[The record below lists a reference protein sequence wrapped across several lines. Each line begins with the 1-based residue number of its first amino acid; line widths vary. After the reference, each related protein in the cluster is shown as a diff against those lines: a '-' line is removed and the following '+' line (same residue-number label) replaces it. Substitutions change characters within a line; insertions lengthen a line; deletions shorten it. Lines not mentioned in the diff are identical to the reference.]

1 MKKLLSAAAAVLII
15 LSVSVTSCKKYEEGP
30 AISLLSKKA
39 RLTGDWQLES
49 ISVNGVDFT
58 EDYKNAVGA
67 NFEWDIE
74 KDGSYRI
81 RGIAEDTGKWKL
93 GEDKDDV
100 YFTSDKAGSKEES
113 FRILKLKSKSLWL
126 RQTAPNGD
134 VTILKLKQ

>member
-1 MKKLLSAAAAVLII
+1 MKKILSAVGALLII

-30 AISLLSKKA
+30 AFSLLSKKA

-49 ISVNGVDFT
+49 FSVNGVDYT
-58 EDYKNAVGA
+58 EDYKKAAGA

-74 KDGSYRI
+74 KDDSYKMK
-81 RGIAEDTGKWKL
+81 GVEEDTGKWKL

-100 YFTSDKAGSKEES
+100 YFTSDKAGKEES

-134 VTILKLKQ
+134 ITIIKLKQ